1 MPIIKKEDWEK
12 WVKTNALDPYSNCCV
27 EVARKVMEL
36 LDDNNHKKF
45 NANEIVG
52 EADRL
57 LDAGI
62 TGFMSGCVA
71 QMVSHC
77 HSRGEEFRKKWNK
90 ETQIEDEGDKANE
103 GKGVLNPALLSIGKK
118 E

>member
-1 MPIIKKEDWEK
+1 MPITKKKDWKE
-12 WVKTNALDPYSNCCV
+12 WVKINAKDPYSNCCV
-27 EVARKVMEL
+27 EVAGKVMEL
-36 LDDNNHKKF
+36 LDDDDHGEF
-45 NANEIVG
+45 NANDIVG

-71 QMVSHC
+71 QMVSRC

-90 ETQIEDEGDKANE
+90 ETQIENEGDKANK

-118 E
+118 K